1 MVEEILQE
9 VRALM
14 KKAVDSLRRDLSAIR
29 TGRAS
34 TSMLEHVRV
43 EYYGNVTPLN
53 QVATMGVPE
62 PRLITIRPWE
72 QKMIPVIEKAIRT
85 DKNLGLNPSSDGT
98 LIRVP
103 IPELTE
109 ERRREI
115 AKVARQR
122 AEEGRV
128 AVRHGRH
135 EGMELVAAALKDGDV
150 SEDEAH
156 HAQTEIQKL
165 TDEFVAQVDEVAR
178 HKEAE
183 IMEV

>member
-14 KKAVDSLRRDLSAIR
+14 KKAVEALRRDLAAIR

-43 EYYGNVTPLN
+43 EYYGNLTPLN
-53 QVATMGVPE
+53 QVATLSVPE

-72 QKMIPVIEKAIRT
+72 QKMVAVIEKAIRA
-85 DKNLGLNPSSDGT
+85 DKTLGLNPSNDGS

-109 ERRREI
+109 ERRHEI
-115 AKVARQR
+115 AKLARQR

-128 AVRHGRH
+128 AVRHGRR
-135 EGMELVAAALKDGDV
+135 EGMDLVSAAQKDGDI
-150 SEDEAH
+150 SEDEAR
-156 HAQTEIQKL
+156 HAQAEIQKL
-165 TDEFVAQVDEVAR
+165 TDDFVSQIDEIAR

-183 IMEV
+183 IMQV

>member
-14 KKAVDSLRRDLSAIR
+14 KKAVDALRRDLAAIR

-43 EYYGNVTPLN
+43 EYYGNQTPLN
-53 QVATMGVPE
+53 QAATLSVPE
-62 PRLITIRPWE
+62 PRLIAIRPWE
-72 QKMIPVIEKAIRT
+72 QKMIPVIEKAIRA
-85 DKNLGLNPSSDGT
+85 DKSLGLNPSNDGS

-109 ERRREI
+109 ERRRDI
-115 AKVARQR
+115 AKLARQR
-122 AEEGRV
+122 AEEARV
-128 AVRHGRH
+128 AVRHGRR
-135 EGMELVAAALKDGDV
+135 EGMDLVSAAESDGDI
-150 SEDEAH
+150 SEDDAR
-156 HAQTEIQKL
+156 HAQAEIQKL
-165 TDEFVAQVDEVAR
+165 TDEHVAQVDEVAR